1 MSRIYW
7 DTMLFVYW
15 MEGHPQYGQRVQE
28 IHRKMEQRGD
38 TLCTSVFVLGEL
50 LVKPHKLKKMDLTQA
65 IRDFFQ
71 SSEIEVLPFDMEA
84 AELFARIRAEH
95 NVSPADAIHLASA
108 AQARVELFL
117 TNDRQLSRLNI
128 PGVHFIASLD
138 TNLF

>member
-15 MEGHPQYGQRVQE
+15 MEGHPQYGRRVQE
-28 IHRKMEQRGD
+28 IHRKMEERGD
-38 TLCTSVFVLGEL
+38 TLCTSAFVLGEL

-95 NVSPADAIHLASA
+95 NVSPTDAIHLASA